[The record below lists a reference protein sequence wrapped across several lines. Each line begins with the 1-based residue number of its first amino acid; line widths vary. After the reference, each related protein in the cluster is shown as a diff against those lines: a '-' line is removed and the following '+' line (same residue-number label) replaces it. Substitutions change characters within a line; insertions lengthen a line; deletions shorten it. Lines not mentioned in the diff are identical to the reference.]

1 MQNVKENI
9 MNNETP
15 WYLKKSPL
23 GNAYQHFS
31 NPPQQEAAVKEDAS
45 IDSGSVSTE
54 PAPPIPEH
62 CAESARNLESA
73 MYGASFGQVSRA
85 QRNMAYRK
93 LLSCLRE
100 AGFTD
105 SQINGII
112 AEMEK
117 RAKEP

>member
-1 MQNVKENI
+1 MKQLIILVVMVI
-9 MNNETP
+9 AG
-15 WYLKKSPL
+15 YF
-23 GNAYQHFS
+23 AYQHFS
-31 NPPQQEAAVKEDAS
+31 TPPQQEAAREEEAS
-45 IDSGSVSTE
+45 IGSGSLSTE

-62 CAESARNLESA
+62 CAESAKNLESA
-73 MYGASFGQVSRA
+73 MYGASFGQVSQA

-100 AGFTD
+100 AGFSD
-105 SQINGII
+105 SQINGIV

>member
-1 MQNVKENI
+1 MKQLIVLVV
-9 MNNETP
+9 MVVAG
-15 WYLKKSPL
+15 YF
-23 GNAYQHFS
+23 AYQHFS
-31 NPPQQEAAVKEDAS
+31 TPPQQEAATEEEAS

-54 PAPPIPEH
+54 TLPPIPEH

-73 MYGASFGQVSRA
+73 MYGASFGQVSLA

-100 AGFTD
+100 AGFSD
-105 SQINGII
+105 SRINGII
-112 AEMEK
+112 AEIEK

>member
-1 MQNVKENI
+1 MRQLIILVVMFI
-9 MNNETP
+9 AG
-15 WYLKKSPL
+15 YF
-23 GNAYQHFS
+23 AYQHFS
-31 NPPQQEAAVKEDAS
+31 TPPQQEAATEEEAS
-45 IDSGSVSTE
+45 VDNGSLSTE
-54 PAPPIPEH
+54 PVPPIPEP

-73 MYGASFGQVSRA
+73 MYGATFGQVSHA

-100 AGFTD
+100 AGFSD
-105 SQINGII
+105 SRINGII